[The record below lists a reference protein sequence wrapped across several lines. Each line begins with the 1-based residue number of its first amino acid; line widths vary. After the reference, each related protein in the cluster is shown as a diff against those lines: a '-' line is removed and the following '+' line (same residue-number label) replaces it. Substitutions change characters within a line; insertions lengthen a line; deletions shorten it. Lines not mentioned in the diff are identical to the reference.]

1 MLSECKTPCEYAI
14 FAILNHWCPANGG
27 WDSAMIKR
35 RDFIG
40 GLGGAAAWPLA
51 ARAQQ
56 SAMPVIGF
64 LSAQTPESAASLAA
78 AFRQGLSQT
87 GYVQGRNVRLE
98 YRWAA
103 GEFNRLSTLAA
114 DLIHLQVNVIAALG
128 TAAALAAKAAT
139 ATAPI
144 VFTMGDDPVSLGV
157 VASLN
162 RPGGNVTGMTFFG
175 LSLGGKR
182 FGLLRELVPNAD
194 IFAIL
199 VNPNNPAGKADITD
213 VQAAASSLG
222 QKLLVVMAGSKTDL
236 ETTFATFAQQRV
248 GALIVQGDPSFD
260 TWRDQILTLARLH
273 AIPACYFDRIYVAAG
288 GLMSYGSNVADAYR
302 QAGLYVGRVLKGEKP
317 ADLPVLQP
325 TKFDFVINLKT
336 VKALGLTVPPT
347 MLAIADEVI
356 E

>member
-1 MLSECKTPCEYAI
+1 MRRRAI
-14 FAILNHWCPANGG
+14 IA
-27 WDSAMIKR
+27 
-35 RDFIG
+35 
-40 GLGGAAAWPLA
+40 GLGSAAAWPLVV
-51 ARAQQ
+51 RAQQ
-56 SAMPVIGF
+56 QALPVIGF

-78 AFRQGLSQT
+78 AFRQGLNQT
-87 GYVQGRNVRLE
+87 GYVEGRNVLVE
-98 YRWAA
+98 SRWAA
-103 GEFNRLSTLAA
+103 GEFNRLSTLTA
-114 DLIHLQVNVIAALG
+114 DLIHRQVNVIAALG

-139 ATAPI
+139 ATTPI
-144 VFTMGDDPVSLGV
+144 VFTMGDDPVGLRV

-162 RPGGNVTGMTFFG
+162 RPGLNVTGITSFG

-194 IFAIL
+194 VFAIL

-213 VQAAASSLG
+213 VQAAAGALG
-222 QKLLVVMAGSKTDL
+222 QKLIIVMAGSKTEL
-236 ETTFATFAQQRV
+236 ETAFATFVQQRV

-260 TWRDQILTLARLH
+260 IWRDRILTLARLH

-288 GLMSYGSNVADAYR
+288 GLMSYGSNVTDAYR

-325 TKFDFVINLKT
+325 TKFDFAINLKT